1 MKNQAG
7 REPEQAQRMEE
18 EARES
23 RAGPACDGNNWESP
37 VLNLTDLILTL
48 WTRFGN
54 VNLGI
59 PMG

>member
-37 VLNLTDLILTL
+37 VISPHLL
-48 WTRFGN
+48 RFSR
-54 VNLGI
+54 L
-59 PMG
+59 